1 MKCLIVVIGP
11 TAVGKS
17 QLALNLAQRF
27 DGEIVNADSRQVYR
41 YLDIGTNK
49 PTLDEQKLVSH
60 HVIDVVNPD
69 EDFTLAHYCQLAAQA
84 MKTVSQKGKLALL
97 VGGSGLYIWS
107 IVEGWKI
114 PAIPPNK
121 ELRHTLETKAQR
133 QGSDALYQELQI
145 VDPLAASKIHPN
157 NTRRIIRALE
167 IYHMTK
173 EPPSKLWRREPPD
186 FPVIILGLTMGRG
199 ELYKKIDRR
208 IAEMIKRGFVEEVK
222 SLLQR
227 GYDFSLRSMSGIGYK
242 QIGQFL
248 QDEITLPAAIE
259 RINFETHRLVRHQ
272 YAWFHLNDTRI
283 HWFDADN
290 PEEKAQN
297 LIKHSCHEFL

>member
-186 FPVIILGLTMGRG
+186 FPVTILGLTMGRG